1 MSRNTTQLEH
11 QIRSQPEQL
20 EHVLTSGSVKAQVH
34 AAAEALHRVRRI
46 WVVGTGTSQH
56 AASLGAAMLQDAGR
70 SAHAVSSMQFVKNAP
85 IVGPQDG
92 VVVITHTGETAYAL
106 AARALAFSAGLQ
118 TVTICREG
126 APFNDA
132 IQTVEK
138 ETSETYTVS
147 YTTAL
152 LALGMLASAMGA
164 DTITADKLALVP
176 GSVRNALESNG
187 TESVPLPA
195 RILSIVGAG
204 HTSVTAREG
213 ALKVREGARV
223 LAEGY
228 DAEFFLH
235 GTAVPLTSKDHVLAL
250 TTPDDD
256 GLVEGVARAAEAEG
270 IGVSRLPE
278 PSPLPGVLQQIPLVA
293 RLHLLALRFALER
306 GQDPDKVI
314 TGHWDDHT
322 LWSIGSPVPDRP
334 PAPTA

>member
-1 MSRNTTQLEH
+1 MSRPATQLEH
-11 QIRSQPEQL
+11 QIRSQPDEL
-20 EHVLTSGSVKAQVH
+20 ERILTSGAVKAQVH

-56 AASLGAAMLQDAGR
+56 AANLGAAMLQDAGR

-92 VVVITHTGETAYAL
+92 VVIITHTGETAYAL

-118 TVTICREG
+118 TITICREG

-164 DTITADKLALVP
+164 DSVTDDTLASVA
-176 GSVRNALESNG
+176 GSVRSALDAPG
-187 TESVPLPA
+187 TEGVPVPG
-195 RILSIVGAG
+195 RILTIVGAG
-204 HTSVTAREG
+204 HSAVTAREG
-213 ALKVREGARV
+213 ALKVREASRT

-228 DAEFFLH
+228 DAEFLLH
-235 GTAVPLTSKDHVLAL
+235 GTAVPLTSGDHVLAL
-250 TTPDDD
+250 TTPDED
-256 GLVEGVARAAEAEG
+256 GLVDGIARAAESGG
-270 IGVSRLPE
+270 IGVTRLAE
-278 PSPLPGVLQQIPLVA
+278 PASLPTVLAQIPYVT
-293 RLHLLALRFALER
+293 RLQLMALRFAESK
-306 GQDPDKVI
+306 GEDPDKVI
-314 TGHWDDHT
+314 IGSWDDPT
-322 LWSIGSPVPDRP
+322 LWSIGSPRV
-334 PAPTA
+334 